1 MTTLFEACRAG
12 RLNGRDAE
20 NPYMRSSGCAR
31 AFTAGVLLGQ
41 RGVVP
46 TGCRTGRG
54 HTLRVKAGAVEYKF
68 DFAQSEVAPAVLT
81 V

>member
-1 MTTLFEACRAG
+1 MTELLEVCRAG

-20 NPYMRSSGCAR
+20 NPYMRSSNCAR

-41 RGVVP
+41 RGAVP

-68 DFAQSEVAPAVLT
+68 DFAKCETAPAVHID
-81 V
+81 